1 MKKLFLL
8 CLLVGLFI
16 TAWLKVS
23 VYNPV
28 MLADKTEVLI
38 AKGATSGEV
47 ASRLFE
53 AGIIKNPWLFKIFAR
68 IKGLDKHLRAG
79 EYEFEKAVSMAD
91 VVEKIYNG
99 DVLYRR
105 ITLPEGLTTV
115 QMLEL
120 IKNNEFLV
128 GDISVSVGE
137 GDLLPETY
145 TFFRGE
151 SRDNI
156 VLQAKRA
163 MQQELE
169 NAWNNRDEYIPVKN
183 KKELLVLAS
192 IIEKET
198 GLPEER
204 GLVAS
209 VFVNRLRKGMRL
221 QTDPTVI
228 YAITKGQRDL
238 GRLLTKA
245 DLTIDSPYNTYKYY
259 GLPPTAICNPGKNA
273 LNAAAKPE
281 ISDFLYF
288 VASGNGGHNF
298 AFSLREHNNNV
309 LKWKNK
315 K

>member
-28 MLADKTEVLI
+28 VLADKTEVLI

-209 VFVNRLRKGMRL
+209 VFVNRLRKDRPDSNIRNYKG
-221 QTDPTVI
+221 
-228 YAITKGQRDL
+228 TKRFG
-238 GRLLTKA
+238 
-245 DLTIDSPYNTYKYY
+245 
-259 GLPPTAICNPGKNA
+259 
-273 LNAAAKPE
+273 
-281 ISDFLYF
+281 
-288 VASGNGGHNF
+288 
-298 AFSLREHNNNV
+298 
-309 LKWKNK
+309 
-315 K
+315 